1 VAGPQGSAFVRPS
14 TLSPNTAKTPVSTAM
29 AGNNLD

>member
-1 VAGPQGSAFVRPS
+1 VAGPQGSTFVKPS
-14 TLSPNTAKTPVSTAM
+14 TLSPNTAKTPIGTAL